1 MHIPKNMKSKLRTAL
16 IKLDDCRALLEEITG
31 DIIIEDTPE
40 YVDTIDVLRY
50 EISDMLE
57 DIYQVD
63 QSIARWAYDVPN
75 NDD

>member
-1 MHIPKNMKSKLRTAL
+1 MHIPQSMKSKLRTAL
-16 IKLDDCRALLEEITG
+16 RKLDDCRALLEEIND
-31 DIIIEDTPE
+31 DIAIEDTPE
-40 YVDTIDVLRY
+40 YVDTIDVLRE

>member
-1 MHIPKNMKSKLRTAL
+1 MHIPQSMKGKLRTAL
-16 IKLDDCRALLEEITG
+16 IKLDDCRALLEEIND
-31 DIIIEDTPE
+31 DIAIEDTPE
-40 YVDTIDVLRY
+40 YVDTIDVLRD
-50 EISDMLE
+50 EISGMLE

>member
-16 IKLDDCRALLEEITG
+16 IKLDDCRALLEELND
-31 DIIIEDTPE
+31 DIAIEDTPE
-40 YVDTIDVLRY
+40 YVDTIDVLQY
-50 EISDMLE
+50 EIEDMLG

-75 NDD
+75 NDE

>member
-1 MHIPKNMKSKLRTAL
+1 MHIPQSMKSKLRTAL
-16 IKLDDCRALLEEITG
+16 RKLDDCRALLEEIND
-31 DIIIEDTPE
+31 DIAIEDTPE
-40 YVDTIDVLRY
+40 YVDTIDVLRS

>member
-1 MHIPKNMKSKLRTAL
+1 MKSKLRTAL
-16 IKLDDCRALLEEITG
+16 IKLDDCRAILEEIND
-31 DIIIEDTPE
+31 DIAIEDTPE

-50 EISDMLE
+50 DISDMLE
-57 DIYQVD
+57 AIYQID

>member
-1 MHIPKNMKSKLRTAL
+1 MHIPQSMKSKLRTAL
-16 IKLDDCRALLEEITG
+16 RKLDDCRALLEEIND
-31 DIIIEDTPE
+31 DIAIEDTPE

>member
-1 MHIPKNMKSKLRTAL
+1 MKSKLRTAL
-16 IKLDDCRALLEEITG
+16 RKLDDCRALLEEIND
-31 DIIIEDTPE
+31 DIAIEDTPE

-75 NDD
+75 NDE

>member
-1 MHIPKNMKSKLRTAL
+1 MHIPQSMKSKLRTAL
-16 IKLDDCRALLEEITG
+16 RKLDDCRALLEEIND
-31 DIIIEDTPE
+31 DIAIEDTPE

-75 NDD
+75 NDE

>member
-1 MHIPKNMKSKLRTAL
+1 MKSKLRTAL
-16 IKLDDCRALLEEITG
+16 RKLDDCRALLEEIND
-31 DIIIEDTPE
+31 DIAIEDTPE

>member
-1 MHIPKNMKSKLRTAL
+1 MHIPQSMKRKLRTAL
-16 IKLDDCRALLEEITG
+16 RKLDDCRALLEEIND
-31 DIIIEDTPE
+31 DIAIEDTPE

-75 NDD
+75 NDE

>member
-1 MHIPKNMKSKLRTAL
+1 MKSKLRTAL
-16 IKLDDCRALLEEITG
+16 RKLDDCRALLEEIND
-31 DIIIEDTPE
+31 DIAIEDTPE
-40 YVDTIDVLRY
+40 YVDTIDVLRE

>member
-1 MHIPKNMKSKLRTAL
+1 MHIPQSMKSKLRTAL
-16 IKLDDCRALLEEITG
+16 IKLDDCRAILEEIND
-31 DIIIEDTPE
+31 DIAIEDTPE

-50 EISDMLE
+50 DISDMLE
-57 DIYQVD
+57 AIYQID

>member
-1 MHIPKNMKSKLRTAL
+1 MHIPQSMKRKLRTAL
-16 IKLDDCRALLEEITG
+16 RKLDDCRALLEEITG
-31 DIIIEDTPE
+31 DIAIEDTPE
-40 YVDTIDVLRY
+40 YVDTIDVLRE

-75 NDD
+75 NDE

>member
-1 MHIPKNMKSKLRTAL
+1 MHIPQSMKRKLRTAL
-16 IKLDDCRALLEEITG
+16 RKLDDCRALLEEIND
-31 DIIIEDTPE
+31 DIAIEDTPE

>member
-1 MHIPKNMKSKLRTAL
+1 MHIPQSMKRKLRTAL
-16 IKLDDCRALLEEITG
+16 RKLDDCRALLEEITG

-40 YVDTIDVLRY
+40 YVDTIDVLRE

-75 NDD
+75 NDE